1 MAAQTISFLEKITII
16 LWEAKITIILKEAA
30 EELSYYNSLTFSQ
43 SLRTNYHRVKG
54 RQEIK
59 SVVYRMGEK
68 PKNATY
74 NDKLKKSINLLISF
88 LQEKDIIDK
97 NLLDGDNSC
106 QED

>member
-1 MAAQTISFLEKITII
+1 
-16 LWEAKITIILKEAA
+16 
-30 EELSYYNSLTFSQ
+30 
-43 SLRTNYHRVKG
+43 
-54 RQEIK
+54 
-59 SVVYRMGEK
+59 MGEK

-74 NDKLKKSINLLISF
+74 NDKLKKSINLVISF